1 MSRARVVVIGDIG
14 GHASQ
19 LRWVLE
25 ACGATEA
32 VPPGTTIIQVGDLI
46 DRGPASAEVLDIVDR
61 YVSTQ
66 PDRWVQ
72 LVGNHEA
79 QYLHYRSQFWQER
92 LGETQQAILRR
103 WWHNEQ
109 MRVAAA
115 VRDAQGDEYLIT
127 HAGLTRGCWQD
138 LEEPM
143 TASTASMRL
152 NQRPDE
158 LLWRGPF
165 IDPQDAAGPLW
176 AESGWELHE
185 PWMEYCSGG
194 GFVPFG
200 QIHGHSAIV
209 GYGDHSWRASEKV
222 RQRACADWRAR
233 HFRVRIGGRQF
244 IGIDPKHGKSGAAQ
258 WQPLI
263 FEEAEVIA
271 ASIA

>member
-19 LRWVLE
+19 LRWVLK

-32 VPPGTTIIQVGDLI
+32 VPPGTIIIQVGDLI
-46 DRGPASAEVLDIVDR
+46 DRGPDSAEVLDIVDR

-72 LVGNHEA
+72 LLGNHEA
-79 QYLHYRSQFWQER
+79 QYLHYRRQFWHEQ

-103 WWHNEQ
+103 WWHNEH
-109 MRVAAA
+109 MHVAAA

-127 HAGLTRGCWQD
+127 HAGLTLGCWQELD
-138 LEEPM
+138 EPM
-143 TASTASMRL
+143 TAATAAMLL
-152 NQRPDE
+152 NLRPDE
-158 LLWRGPF
+158 LLWRTS
-165 IDPQDAAGPLW
+165 GPLW
-176 AESGWELHE
+176 AESGMELHE
-185 PWMEYCSGG
+185 PWMEFYSGG

-209 GYGDHSWRASEKV
+209 GYGDHSWHASERV

-244 IGIDPKHGKSGAAQ
+244 VGIDPKHGKTGATQ

-271 ASIA
+271 AAIA